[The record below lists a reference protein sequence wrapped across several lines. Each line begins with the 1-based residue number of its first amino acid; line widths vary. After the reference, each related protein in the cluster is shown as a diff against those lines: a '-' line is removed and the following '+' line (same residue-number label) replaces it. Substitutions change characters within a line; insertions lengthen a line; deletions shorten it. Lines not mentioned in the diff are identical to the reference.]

1 MVSEI
6 TSFVRTNLGLR
17 NIAHAD
23 PQVVIERYASDF
35 GKRYFE
41 VLAELVEAFNKLVA
55 QFMDK
60 SFVQDGIPV
69 VAKRVVEFL
78 HNKACEI

>member
-1 MVSEI
+1 M
-6 TSFVRTNLGLR
+6 
-17 NIAHAD
+17 
-23 PQVVIERYASDF
+23 
-35 GKRYFE
+35 
-41 VLAELVEAFNKLVA
+41 VEAFNKLVA

-78 HNKACEI
+78 HNKACEILKTLVEQVQQQMERI